1 MNKIEC
7 IDLLEEVAAIDNRK
21 ITEETI
27 NAWLAVLSHIPLE
40 IAREALRLARKD
52 ERVNWLEPRHIV
64 SWSREAAYK
73 LDRASGRNIPEEPL
87 GNFAPQPKC
96 KAHHKGIMTCDACC
110 KKMSVWADLP
120 PAQIL
125 MLAREHIYA

>member
-1 MNKIEC
+1 MTKSEIAK
-7 IDLLEEVAAIDNRK
+7 LLDEISAIDNR
-21 ITEETI
+21 IVGPEQVE
-27 NAWLAVLSHIPLE
+27 AWHSVIGHIPIE

-52 ERVNWLEPRHIV
+52 ERVTWLEPRHIV
-64 SWSREAAYK
+64 TWAKEAAYK
-73 LDRASGRNIPEEPL
+73 LDRESGRNVSQEPL

-96 KAHHKGIMTCDACC
+96 KAHLKPIMTCDACAR
-110 KKMSVWADLP
+110 KMSIWADLP